1 MSDTTNTTRKTI
13 NFQVYLSESAPIEE
27 LDNAAAF
34 LLEQTKT
41 AILANP
47 EAAKGK
53 HFLMSLEVNIIGD
66 KVSDT
71 PQEQQNEEESTKD

>member
-1 MSDTTNTTRKTI
+1 MSDTTSTRKTI
-13 NFQVYLSESAPIEE
+13 NFQIYLSESAPIEE
-27 LDNAAAF
+27 LDNAANF
-34 LLEQTKT
+34 LLNQIK
-41 AILANP
+41 ANIAQNP

-71 PQEQQNEEESTKD
+71 PQEQQNEEESKKD